1 MNLSTLVLV
10 AGSVGAFF
18 LVLSL
23 FMLARLREPK
33 REAPRM
39 AAQQAG
45 RHAPP
50 PKPRQEEK
58 RIERR
63 AAAPAPAQRD
73 SSNSNSDGDFA
84 TSALIAGATNNAAL
98 GYLVGGSLTGA
109 LIGDALAD
117 TARDTAEAA
126 FDPSPSNDIGGFDS
140 SDSSSGS
147 DW

>member
-1 MNLSTLVLV
+1 MNLPTLVLV

-50 PKPRQEEK
+50 PRPRQAEK
-58 RIERR
+58 RVERR
-63 AAAPAPAQRD
+63 AATPSPAQRD
-73 SSNSNSDGDFA
+73 SSNSDGDFA
-84 TSALIAGATNNAAL
+84 TSAFIAGATNNAAL

-109 LIGDALAD
+109 LIGDVLAD